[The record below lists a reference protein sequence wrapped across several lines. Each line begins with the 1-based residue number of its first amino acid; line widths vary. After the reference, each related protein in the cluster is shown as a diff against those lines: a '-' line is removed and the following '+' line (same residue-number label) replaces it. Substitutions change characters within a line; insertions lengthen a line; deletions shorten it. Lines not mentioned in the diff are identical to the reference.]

1 MEDSFTIYPNPAD
14 NFVILQ
20 NAKVG
25 DKLDLFDVVG
35 KKVKS
40 FQVESES
47 QQLDISELKTG
58 LYFARSNQLE
68 AIKIIKK

>member
-25 DKLDLFDVVG
+25 DKLELFDVVG

-40 FQVESES
+40 FNVESES

-58 LYFARSNQLE
+58 VYFARSNQLE